1 MYLKQKHYL
10 PIIGGTITDSR
21 SSGGRCAFKL
31 YWEANKSVLQ
41 HTNKTRKIR
50 MQRTYWILDAR
61 TGLGCAYLEHVHGVV
76 CVGQTEQQAV
86 EYLLP
91 AQLAHFSVTREQ
103 RQYLKK
109 KRGTNND
116 NGYRYLVLIL
126 LVLWYRI
133 RLDYIFQENFKIL
146 SKYWKLWQLWR

>member
-1 MYLKQKHYL
+1 
-10 PIIGGTITDSR
+10 
-21 SSGGRCAFKL
+21 
-31 YWEANKSVLQ
+31 
-41 HTNKTRKIR
+41 
-50 MQRTYWILDAR
+50 
-61 TGLGCAYLEHVHGVV
+61 VHGVV

-146 SKYWKLWQLWR
+146 SKY